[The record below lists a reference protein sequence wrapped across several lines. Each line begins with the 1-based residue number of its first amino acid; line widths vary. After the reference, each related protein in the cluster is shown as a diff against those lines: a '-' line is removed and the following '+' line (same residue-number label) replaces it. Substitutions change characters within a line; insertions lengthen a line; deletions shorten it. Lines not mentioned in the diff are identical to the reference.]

1 MSCHYSNN
9 INSSVKRIFPTVW
22 ATEVHGM
29 DKNRQQPG
37 SASASSVADDHP
49 SDINAEALAMID
61 EFFKFSTPIPPNLSH
76 PDAYSDLFR
85 SCLKVQSIERGK
97 ISCLLTVKLPI
108 LNIYGG
114 MHGGAVASVAEL
126 VSHACARTVVG
137 KDKEIFLGEL
147 STSYLSAAPNKANV
161 IVDGSVVRS
170 GRNLTVVAVEFKT
183 EESGKLVYT
192 SRATIYHLPTAR
204 L

>member
-1 MSCHYSNN
+1 MKLPNFPNFNSITLKRKSLPKFLLGKGYEKRKKHWRASCMSCHYSNN

-108 LNIYGG
+108 LVIQ
-114 MHGGAVASVAEL
+114 
-126 VSHACARTVVG
+126 RRIT
-137 KDKEIFLGEL
+137 I
-147 STSYLSAAPNKANV
+147 TS
-161 IVDGSVVRS
+161 
-170 GRNLTVVAVEFKT
+170 
-183 EESGKLVYT
+183 
-192 SRATIYHLPTAR
+192 
-204 L
+204 